1 MFPRILNSSPA
12 MPATRRGFRV
22 KPCKC
27 WEWESNPRFRIF
39 TSAQLPRVVSQQA
52 NPLPYWNG
60 INRPI
65 HISIG
70 IITAP
75 NIFTNP
81 TSLHIFLCL
90 WAWLDF
96 WQCQFDAP
104 FLECATGV
112 SDSNQYLS
120 KRPTTDW
127 LDQKF
132 MISEAVNFLRHAAL
146 ECAIPITPTPLSKVR
161 PVEDFWRSTSPSVN
175 SDS

>member
-1 MFPRILNSSPA
+1 MRILNSSPA

-81 TSLHIFLCL
+81 TSLHRFRLVGVIGFATEWLERPVFRMCSPIKDSNLDLCYVSNL
-90 WAWLDF
+90 IRVNGYQAIGLIN
-96 WQCQFDAP
+96 
-104 FLECATGV
+104 FLE
-112 SDSNQYLS
+112 
-120 KRPTTDW
+120 K
-127 LDQKF
+127 
-132 MISEAVNFLRHAAL
+132 FLRL
-146 ECAIPITPTPLSKVR
+146 VSWAIELT
-161 PVEDFWRSTSPSVN
+161 
-175 SDS
+175 